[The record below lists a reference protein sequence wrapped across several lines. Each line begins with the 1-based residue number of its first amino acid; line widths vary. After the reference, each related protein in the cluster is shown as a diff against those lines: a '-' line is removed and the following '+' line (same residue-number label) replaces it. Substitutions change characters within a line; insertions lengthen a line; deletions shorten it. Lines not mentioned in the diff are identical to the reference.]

1 MMQTM
6 PMSFVETGSNVEIV
20 DIAMGQA
27 FNKKLMEMGLNAGM
41 EVKVIKNDGGPLILG
56 VGGSKLALG
65 QGMGQKIMVRM
76 I

>member
-1 MMQTM
+1 MQTM
-6 PMSFVETGSNVEIV
+6 PMSFVQTGSQVEIV
-20 DIAMGQA
+20 HIAMGQT
-27 FNKKLMEMGLNAGM
+27 FNKKLMEMGLNTGM
-41 EVKVIKNDGGPLILG
+41 EVKVVKNDGVQLILV